1 MECPICGIDNE
12 PSVKVCYICDTE
24 LPDSKEVKKTISE
37 EKIIETVDVSKFA
50 IRWKNVFYVV
60 VLVILFAAPW
70 FLISDLYFVPKDV
83 VASVNNYKYL
93 KNNYLAEKQFWK
105 GKNKLL
111 SSVMKKY
118 DSLAFEKISPEIF
131 MASMDG
137 LISRDVSL
145 FPKGKGDFLLVK
157 KEHNFLPV
165 LVSLELQVNFDKG
178 VASVSPKKILRGS
191 REIPIALSWHYFGP
205 ELDILERSIP
215 NLPLKQMA
223 L

>member
-12 PSVKVCYICDTE
+12 SSAKICYIYDTK
-24 LPDSKEVKKTISE
+24 LPDSTVAETAPKKIA
-37 EKIIETVDVSKFA
+37 IEMVDVSKSA
-50 IRWKNVFYVV
+50 IKWKNVFYVGIII
-60 VLVILFAAPW
+60 ILFAVPW

-83 VASVNNYKYL
+83 VASMNNYKYL

-105 GKNKLL
+105 EKNKLL
-111 SSVMKKY
+111 SSVMNEY
-118 DSLAFEKISPEIF
+118 DSLAFEEINPEIF

-137 LISRDVSL
+137 VISKDVTL
-145 FPKGKGDFLLVK
+145 FPKNKGNFLLVK
-157 KEHNFLPV
+157 KEQGFLPV
-165 LVSLELQVNFDKG
+165 FVSLELQVNFDKG

-205 ELDILERSIP
+205 ELDVLEKTIP
-215 NLPLKQMA
+215 NFPLKQMM